1 MTLEEFV
8 DCVVLLL
15 ILRSRKI
22 KKYFLEKNLEDF
34 RQSNFQ
40 KQSIV

>member
-8 DCVVLLL
+8 DCVVWLL

-34 RQSNFQ
+34 R
-40 KQSIV
+40 

>member
-1 MTLEEFV
+1 MDFMTLEELV

-22 KKYFLEKNLEDF
+22 KNHFLKKNLEDF
-34 RQSNFQ
+34 R
-40 KQSIV
+40 

>member
-1 MTLEEFV
+1 MTLEELV

-22 KKYFLEKNLEDF
+22 KNHFLEKNLDF
-34 RQSNFQ
+34 R
-40 KQSIV
+40 

>member
-1 MTLEEFV
+1 MDFMTLEELV

-34 RQSNFQ
+34 R
-40 KQSIV
+40 